1 MKIRGRLGVNDT
13 SNPTLPITKV
23 VDDRF
28 SACTNQAPRNQSE
41 QTDLYSNS
49 RNFSVSL
56 LDEFNDKERE
66 SNQRRSISRSGG
78 GVNRRSRSYSPSRSS
93 PKDSHFISHEE
104 DLFHSDDQLMYGLDG
119 NRIEKMAS
127 DIEKCCRKI
136 ADSDS
141 HSLLNLL
148 DQAQKRISPIGF
160 CHSHF
165 FLCEPGGG
173 LSSFERDDTHL
184 KCSPLTTKR
193 ILDDAFATGSS
204 SNSSRNKA
212 QFLSAEPFRYPGQV
226 IQEDASWKDVV
237 SLMRSCSS
245 QIGKQHGKWTSIY
258 IIPISADSIPSDT
271 GICVGDSPSND
282 LVRGF
287 LIAVEALPTVSIA
300 VSKRSSYISE
310 TKVRR
315 VMSLQWYKQ
324 IAAAVW
330 IRLRSLREKTIPSCI
345 DKEEGRNQI
354 MSAAGALK
362 FHVDMGSVTD
372 PRQVPMMLAHA
383 GVHLLGAPIS
393 FVLQTCPVQG
403 NGSERGAATL
413 CDAHTVRS
421 DSASNPISVEV
432 SGPRLVENRGIVTS
446 LLSAPRS
453 IERPTQQSGNQPLQS
468 SASEGTA
475 GLVQNDI
482 SATRLEVSRSELASL
497 GLPVD
502 KVRHGETWTLL
513 CLQIP
518 DHFLDRTGCNVRS
531 AQLSSHSGG
540 GSPAGDRAVLR
551 CYVLAAPSSSSSL
564 SSYSSTA
571 GVNSLRDRDHG
582 WSVDNAEILEKSRS
596 FAVLASEAFSRIKSH
611 RDSAFNENIR
621 KLSVQ
626 LQNIADVT
634 AESSGPRSTNDLFSI
649 RNMQKIS
656 EITESSIFSSIF
668 NTEESYFL
676 SSGTFLSSLDSVQGP
691 RSGPEDPG
699 KFSLIRLS
707 SPESLQKP
715 NVHMVDVNGVWMR
728 QLRCGMAVRVGEE
741 GDGTSWSQESEDYWG
756 ADLFAVLGDLS
767 VGVRSALLVPLP
779 CPAGLCVLV
788 LVNRLPHTNISSY
801 IGTGAGSNG
810 FSRSDAE
817 SLLNSDLYRQ
827 VVRAVTATHTAHRAH
842 ILKRQNI
849 RLRVKSGQLGAL
861 LGTQKG
867 SMTGQATDPDSSTN
881 AVSLMLRYLRG
892 GGTGDH
898 NTLRS
903 RTSSL
908 STGVAVRGEQGQDGE
923 QEWRSDYTQQD
934 TESAAEGEIGGLL
947 LLGRL
952 RDCTKHFMKK
962 HFPNDIVRFSSTRV
976 MFDTGSEPAGSKTL
990 RSYISGANYPDPGSI
1005 ISTQEIEESAD
1016 KNDASGDVLF
1026 VTMTRH
1032 KSDPPYT
1039 LKEVSV
1045 NISDRWI
1052 LVYSFSKPS
1061 CVCIYLST
1069 PSIHCLNACL
1079 SVCLSVFLFVFLP
1092 VSVCLTVSVCLSQIV
1107 TTSQHGHHVDILPI
1121 ISTSSR
1127 SDHSTP
1133 SIPNLIGGAIRDELC
1148 APLFCCIFNK
1158 R

>member
-23 VDDRF
+23 EDDRF
-28 SACTNQAPRNQSE
+28 SACTNQASRNQSE

-93 PKDSHFISHEE
+93 PKDSHFISQEE

-212 QFLSAEPFRYPGQV
+212 QFRSAEPFRYPGQV
-226 IQEDASWKDVV
+226 IQEDASWKDLV

-271 GICVGDSPSND
+271 GICVDDSPSND

-287 LIAVEALPTVSIA
+287 IIAVEALPTVSIA

-330 IRLRSLREKTIPSCI
+330 IRLRSLREKSIPSCI
-345 DKEEGRNQI
+345 DRKEGRNQI

-362 FHVDMGSVTD
+362 FHVDMGSVAD
-372 PRQVPMMLAHA
+372 PSQVPKMLAHA

-393 FVLQTCPVQG
+393 FVLQTCTVQG
-403 NGSERGAATL
+403 NGSERSAATL

-446 LLSAPRS
+446 LLSATRS
-453 IERPTQQSGNQPLQS
+453 IERPTQQSRNQHLQS
-468 SASEGTA
+468 SDSEGTS

-518 DHFLDRTGCNVRS
+518 DHFQDRTGCNERS
-531 AQLSSHSGG
+531 VQLSSHSGG
-540 GSPAGDRAVLR
+540 GSPAGDRAVPW

-582 WSVDNAEILEKSRS
+582 WSADNAEMLERSRS

-649 RNMQKIS
+649 QNMQKIS
-656 EITESSIFSSIF
+656 EITESSKFSSIF
-668 NTEESYFL
+668 NAEEGYFL
-676 SSGTFLSSLDSVQGP
+676 SSGTFFSSLDSVQGP
-691 RSGPEDPG
+691 RSGPEDPS
-699 KFSLIRLS
+699 KISLIRLS
-707 SPESLQKP
+707 SPESLQKH

-741 GDGTSWSQESEDYWG
+741 GDGTSRSQESEDYWG
-756 ADLFAVLGDLS
+756 ADLFAVLGDLR
-767 VGVRSALLVPLP
+767 VDVKSALLVPLP
-779 CPAGLCVLV
+779 CPVGLCVLV
-788 LVNRLPHTNISSY
+788 LVNRLPHTNTSSNGISFS
-801 IGTGAGSNG
+801 SNG

-817 SLLNSDLYRQ
+817 SVLNSDLYRQ

-849 RLRVKSGQLGAL
+849 RLRVKNGQLGAL
-861 LGTQKG
+861 IGTQRG
-867 SMTGQATDPDSSTN
+867 SMTGHATDPDTVSSM
-881 AVSLMLRYLRG
+881 VRFLRG
-892 GGTGDH
+892 GGAGDH
-898 NTLRS
+898 NPLRS

-934 TESAAEGEIGGLL
+934 TESVAEGEIGGLL

-952 RDCTKHFMKK
+952 RDCTKHFLKK
-962 HFPNDIVRFSSTRV
+962 HFPNDIVRFSSTRE
-976 MFDTGSEPAGSKTL
+976 MFDMGSEPAGSKTL
-990 RSYISGANYPDPGSI
+990 RSYISGANYADLGSI
-1005 ISTQEIEESAD
+1005 ISTQEVEESED
-1016 KNDASGDVLF
+1016 KVDASGDVLF

-1052 LVYSFSKPS
+1052 LIYSFS
-1061 CVCIYLST
+1061 
-1069 PSIHCLNACL
+1069 
-1079 SVCLSVFLFVFLP
+1079 
-1092 VSVCLTVSVCLSQIV
+1092 
-1107 TTSQHGHHVDILPI
+1107 
-1121 ISTSSR
+1121 
-1127 SDHSTP
+1127 
-1133 SIPNLIGGAIRDELC
+1133 
-1148 APLFCCIFNK
+1148 
-1158 R
+1158 